1 MKSHVIPL
9 IHRHFFDLISFVFL
23 TVKKLFLVHFC
34 CTFVT
39 RNKIIFITLTSE
51 KPECGHKISDQCDRC
66 PHCGYEVNKKTSD
79 KITDKVNETLK
90 NKNFNS
96 KYLLIIAVVVIA
108 FLVLFNQKG
117 SNSNNNQNNNQN
129 PQQNQNNNVTPSTNN
144 GYSIYKDSSMGVSF
158 EIPNNYKVF
167 NDGQENIYV
176 GQNIDQ
182 QGALIPYI
190 IINRYTKY
198 SNAVQLLNDFTD
210 SLRSQYGD
218 VKITINLTSAYI
230 GNNLVYGICY
240 NYTSSGHLVVDN
252 RYAVAISNKLYMIGT
267 REENVN
273 TQEIN
278 NVTRHILETL
288 KEGGN

>member
-1 MKSHVIPL
+1 MAL
-9 IHRHFFDLISFVFL
+9 I
-23 TVKKLFLVHFC
+23 KC
-34 CTFVT
+34 
-39 RNKIIFITLTSE
+39 
-51 KPECGHKISDQCDRC
+51 PECGHKISDQCDRC

-90 NKNFNS
+90 NKKFNS

-117 SNSNNNQNNNQN
+117 SNSNNNQN

-158 EIPNNYKVF
+158 EMPNNYKVF

-252 RYAVAISNKLYMIGT
+252 RYVVAINNKLYMIGT

-288 KEGGN
+288 TEGGN

>member
-1 MKSHVIPL
+1 MAL
-9 IHRHFFDLISFVFL
+9 I
-23 TVKKLFLVHFC
+23 KC
-34 CTFVT
+34 
-39 RNKIIFITLTSE
+39 
-51 KPECGHKISDQCDRC
+51 PECGHKISDQCDRC

-79 KITDKVNETLK
+79 KIADKVNETLK

-252 RYAVAISNKLYMIGT
+252 RYAVAINNKLYMIGT